1 MWVCAI
7 RTFINSVKE
16 NMERKE
22 SRNVNSYAIIYLCA
36 KIKIDVV
43 FSVGGRLLYISKKK
57 KKVSQLTIW
66 KRERFLY
73 ATLVMKSKKC

>member
-1 MWVCAI
+1 MWVYAI

-36 KIKIDVV
+36 KIKIAVV
-43 FSVGGRLLYISKKK
+43 FSNGGRLLYISKKK
-57 KKVSQLTIW
+57 KKSKSINDMKERTIFICDFSYE
-66 KRERFLY
+66 K
-73 ATLVMKSKKC
+73 

>member
-1 MWVCAI
+1 MWVYAI

-36 KIKIDVV
+36 KIKIGVV
-43 FSVGGRLLYISKKK
+43 FLVGGRLLYISKKK
-57 KKVSQLTIW
+57 KKARQYE
-66 KRERFLY
+66 RENDFYMRL
-73 ATLVMKSKKC
+73 